1 MLKHIILE
9 FDGDS
14 ELLEIDDILQYD
26 GEKDFSK
33 VTSLEAIADTTEMS
47 LSFLGDMF
55 PSLKKLRLNNSL
67 IPSVRDISSRFK
79 HLRFLSLAHCEI
91 TSLDGISTI
100 SDKLE
105 ELYLAFNHITDL
117 SELIGMDNLKILDL
131 EENNITNI
139 ADVEI
144 FSTCKRLRA
153 LTLAGNPAAQSEKYH
168 SEVMKYAPQITYL
181 DEKRLRPKKVQ
192 QTEQRSPAKTVTIST
207 SPKKDLNSSQDK
219 LVDKIQKG
227 DKCGVKPK
235 TAEEPKRESTI
246 SEYVEDIVAERP
258 PTSHGMYNKK
268 VEDSWLKPIVKPSN
282 TSKLGTVAPRILRP
296 VSSCKKFRV
305 VHI

>member
-14 ELLEIDDILQYD
+14 ELLEIDDIFQYE
-26 GEKDFSK
+26 GKKDFSR
-33 VTSLEAIADTTEMS
+33 VTALEAIADTTEMS

-55 PSLKKLRLNNSL
+55 PSLQKLRLNNSI
-67 IPSVRDISSRFK
+67 IPSVRDISSNFK
-79 HLRFLSLAHCEI
+79 HLRFLSLAHCHI

-105 ELYLAFNHITDL
+105 ELYLAFNNITDF
-117 SELIGMDNLKILDL
+117 SELIGMDNLRILDL

-153 LTLAGNPAAQSEKYH
+153 LTLAGNPAADSDKYR

-181 DEKRLRPKKVQ
+181 DEKRLRPKVQ
-192 QTEQRSPAKTVTIST
+192 QSPSKASIPVP
-207 SPKKDLNSSQDK
+207 PKKELIPSDK
-219 LVDKIQKG
+219 IVDKIQKG
-227 DKCGVKPK
+227 EKCGIKPR
-235 TAEEPKRESTI
+235 TAEEPKREAAVT
-246 SEYVEDIVAERP
+246 EYVEDIIQERP
-258 PTSHGMYNKK
+258 PTSHGMYSKK
-268 VEDSWLKPIVKPSN
+268 VTDSWLKPVVKPSN
-282 TSKLGTVAPRILRP
+282 PPKLGNVAPRITRP
-296 VSSCKKFRV
+296 LSSCRKFRV
-305 VHI
+305 GHI